1 MTKTKIKA
9 ALTAKAL
16 SKVAI
21 VRCESYDEKTVY
33 GAVKKGI
40 ELIGGIELF
49 IRKGENILLKVNN
62 LAGSKP
68 EEAVC
73 THPSV
78 LNAVI
83 KLMLEKNIS
92 IFYGDSPGFEKPSV
106 GLTKSGLKQIGDK
119 YNLELGDFEKGKVVD
134 FPKATVCSKFD
145 IANACLEADGIISL
159 PKMKTHGLTRITG
172 AVKNQLGC
180 VHGFHKAA
188 LHAKYPNAINFSKML
203 VDLNSVVKPRLF
215 IMDGIVAMEGNGPRG
230 GEPVKMNCII
240 VSTDPVAVDATF
252 CRMINLKPSF
262 IPTNKYGKIAGIG
275 TYLENE
281 IEYVGEPLKNFT
293 NRKFKVNRSPMGV
306 TLFSSSGR
314 MLMNTLYAKP
324 VIIAE
329 KCTKCGICVD
339 ECPVEGKALQFK
351 KLNGKNGNEKENGR
365 LNKKEPPVYNYKKC
379 IKCYCCQ
386 EMCPSKAIY
395 LKKPLIRRILRK

>member
-1 MTKTKIKA
+1 MAKT
-9 ALTAKAL
+9 
-16 SKVAI
+16 KVAI
-21 VRCESYDEKTVY
+21 IKCESYDEKLVY
-33 GAVKKGI
+33 NAVKKGI
-40 ELIGGIELF
+40 ELIGGIDLF
-49 IRKGENILLKVNN
+49 VKKGENILLKVSN
-62 LAGSKP
+62 LAGAKP

-73 THPSV
+73 TNPSV

-83 KLMLEKNIS
+83 KILLEKNIS
-92 IFYGDSPGFEKPSV
+92 VFYGDSPGFEKP
-106 GLTKSGLKQIGDK
+106 GIALAKSGLKEIGDR
-119 YNLELGDFEKGKVVD
+119 YSLELGDFEHGKTVD
-134 FPKATVCSKFD
+134 FPKAMVCNKFE

-172 AVKNQLGC
+172 AIKNQLGC

-188 LHAKYPNAINFSKML
+188 LHAKYPNSVTFSKML
-203 VDLNSVVKPRLF
+203 VDLNNLLKPRLF

-230 GEPVKMNCII
+230 GEPVKMNCIL

-262 IPTNKYGKIAGIG
+262 VPTNKYGKASGLG
-275 TYLENE
+275 TYEMNE
-281 IEYVGEPLKNFT
+281 IDDKGDSLGSFINK
-293 NRKFKVNRSPMGV
+293 KFKVNRAPVGV
-306 TLFSSSGR
+306 SLFSSSGR
-314 MLMNTLYAKP
+314 IIMNALYAKP
-324 VIIAE
+324 VIVAE
-329 KCTKCGICVD
+329 KCTKCGICVN

-351 KLNGKNGNEKENGR
+351 KLNGNNGNNGK

-395 LKKPLIRRILRK
+395 LKKPLIRRILRR